1 MFANLAIVSSLL
13 YFCVIYTDSL
23 YVKYLLKPTTTLLI
37 IGVGLE
43 SENVR
48 NNAKLAG
55 KLRLLHEFERLY
67 LDIAQDWVFHYWV
80 IYS

>member
-1 MFANLAIVSSLL
+1 MFANLAIISSLL

-43 SENVR
+43 SDNVR
-48 NNAKLAG
+48 NNVKLAG
-55 KLRLLHEFERLY
+55 KVLILHEFGISY
-67 LDIAQDWVFHYWV
+67 LGITQD
-80 IYS
+80 